1 MTLVVKIQLLC
12 RPFDFVETLLLDQLA
27 QHTKAS
33 TLHLAL
39 QERYV
44 RTMFVRESGIATRD
58 ELLLNVPLI
67 M

>member
-1 MTLVVKIQLLC
+1 MTLVVKIQLLW
-12 RPFDFVETLLLDQLA
+12 RPFDFVETLRLDRLA
-27 QHTKAS
+27 LHAKAS